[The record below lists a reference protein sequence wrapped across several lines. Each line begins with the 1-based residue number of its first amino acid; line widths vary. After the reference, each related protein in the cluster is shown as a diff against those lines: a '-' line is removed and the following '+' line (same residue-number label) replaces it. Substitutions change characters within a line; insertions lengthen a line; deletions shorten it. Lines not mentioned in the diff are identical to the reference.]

1 MMMVVVGAVDVL
13 VVVEGLGMV
22 VGNEDGGDFLRCVC
36 FFVLFLVGFRLDR
49 SSLSIALA
57 FVYL

>member
-1 MMMVVVGAVDVL
+1 MDVL
-13 VVVEGLGMV
+13 VVVEGRGMV

-49 SSLSIALA
+49 SSMSIALA